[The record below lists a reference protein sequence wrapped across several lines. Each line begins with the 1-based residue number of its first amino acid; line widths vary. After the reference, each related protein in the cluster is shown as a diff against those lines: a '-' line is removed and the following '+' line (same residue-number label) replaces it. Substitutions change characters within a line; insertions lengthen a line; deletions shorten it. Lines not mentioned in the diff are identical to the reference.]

1 METLA
6 LLDTLLYRFQGLF
19 SSQNFALFC
28 AYVYGVILCTGRHT
42 ISNIYLAGAPT
53 TRYWSSVKFLNR
65 GKWDEDKVVHRLI
78 NVILSYLPEWV
89 YVYDQTHTVKTGKKQ
104 FALHFFKNH
113 RYRKRNTNQ
122 SKFHWGHEF
131 AGLGIVGITETGT
144 YLFPVWVKLL
154 QAGAIA
160 ASGLLGFEA
169 IISML
174 PAGLIIFD
182 RGFNNRKY
190 FIRLLKQGH
199 HLLCRARKNMVFYR
213 LPREKEQPK
222 RGRKRIYGR
231 RITIPRLPFQDLYIE
246 KLHKTLSVADLI
258 VRTRVCP
265 QKIHLVV
272 VRTRPKKSKPYRYFL
287 VYTTDLTLSVETII
301 LHYKR
306 RWTFETGMHDSKES
320 FGFDHYQ
327 VRSETAIQR
336 SVSLAFVS
344 ASLTQLLALPQFQQ
358 THSETLP
365 SLGQGLD
372 EMNIH
377 WYHPK
382 RWTLGLVIRYIR
394 WKYIRQVFPASFSDD
409 KQLTKLE
416 NSYPIAAG

>member
-6 LLDTLLYRFQGLF
+6 LLDPLLYRFQDLF
-19 SSQNFALFC
+19 GSQNFALFC

-42 ISNIYLAGAPT
+42 VSNIYLSGQPDT
-53 TRYWSSVKFLNR
+53 QYWSSVKFLSR
-65 GKWDEDKVVHRLI
+65 GKWDEDKVVQRLI
-78 NVILSYLPEWV
+78 GIILSYLSEWV
-89 YVYDQTHTVKTGKKQ
+89 YVYDQTYTTKTGKKQ
-104 FALHFFKNH
+104 FGLHFFKNH

-131 AGLGIVGITETGT
+131 AGLGIVGITATGT

-169 IISML
+169 IIAMIPS
-174 PAGLIIFD
+174 GLIIFD

-190 FIRLLKQGH
+190 FKALLEEGH

-213 LPREKEQPK
+213 VPTEKEQPK
-222 RGRKRIYGR
+222 RGRKKIYGR
-231 RITIPRLPFQDLYIE
+231 RINIPRLPFQDLYVE
-246 KLHKTLSVADLI
+246 KLDKTLSVVDLI

-265 QKIHLVV
+265 KKVHLVV

-327 VRSETAIQR
+327 VRSEKAIQR
-336 SVSLAFVS
+336 SVSLSFIC

-365 SLGQGLD
+365 DLAQGMD
-372 EMNIH
+372 DMNIH

-382 RWTLGLVIRYIR
+382 RWTLGLVTRYIR
-394 WKYIRQVFPASFSDD
+394 WKYMRQIFPERFSHN
-409 KQLTKLE
+409 KNLTKSE
-416 NSYPIAAG
+416 NTYSIVAG